1 MTDKNSQGSKTP
13 PPSLNGRSRGPHEDA
28 RQVRGV
34 KDSPGKREVFFW
46 WKEFFD
52 DNWKHLGFDSIAKE
66 ETAKETDFLV
76 KALELQPGNK
86 VLDLACGV
94 GRHSLEL
101 ARREFKHVTGLDFTQ
116 AYLKQAILQATDE
129 NLKVDFVQGDMKD
142 LPFADESFDAVY
154 NYYTSFGYFE
164 DERDNERVVRE
175 VSRVLKPGGRFLL
188 DVVHRDWIV
197 RNFQAHGWSE
207 YAGEYILEERELDLR
222 TSRNNCTW
230 TYFMKQNTTKRELSL
245 RMYSLHELR
254 AMFER
259 AGLELKEAWGTLDM
273 EPLTLNHSRQKLL
286 AVKG

>member
-13 PPSLNGRSRGPHEDA
+13 
-28 RQVRGV
+28 
-34 KDSPGKREVFFW
+34 SPGSLKRSEDSFKGGNW
-46 WKEFFD
+46 WESFFD
-52 DNWKHLGFDSIAKE
+52 DNWKRLGFDSIAKD
-66 ETAKETDFLV
+66 ETAKETEFLT
-76 KALELQPGNK
+76 KALGLQPDNK

-101 ARREFKHVTGLDFTQ
+101 ARRGFRHVTGLDFTQ
-116 AYLKQAILQATDE
+116 AYVKKAILEAGEE

-154 NYYTSFGYFE
+154 NYYTSFGYFD
-164 DERDNERVVRE
+164 DERDNEKVIKE

-197 RNFQAHGWSE
+197 RNFQTRGWSE
-207 YAGEYILEERELDLR
+207 HAGEYLLEERELDLQS
-222 TSRNNCTW
+222 SRNNCTW
-230 TYFMKQNTTKRELSL
+230 TYFTKEGTTRHELRL

-254 AMFER
+254 AMFTR
-259 AGLELKEAWGTLDM
+259 SGLELKEAWGTLDM

-286 AVKG
+286 AIRKQS